1 MAVKAAFS
9 LSLTVVLKAQAEH
22 FVLSLQ
28 RWQTRVLSTMTGMSL
43 TMRPKALPMV
53 VPIAQARRRREITEK
68 SESGGVYM
76 MYTS

>member
-9 LSLTVVLKAQAEH
+9 LSLTVVLKTQEEH

-28 RWQTRVLSTMTGMSL
+28 RWQTRELSTMAGIRRMI
-43 TMRPKALPMV
+43 RPKALPIV
-53 VPIAQARRRREITEK
+53 VPIAQARRRREMTER
-68 SESGGVYM
+68 SERGGVYM

>member
-1 MAVKAAFS
+1 MVIKATFS
-9 LSLTVVLKAQAEH
+9 PSLTVVLKTQEEH

-28 RWQTRVLSTMTGMSL
+28 RWQTRALSTMAGMSL
-43 TMRPKALPMV
+43 TMRPKVLPMV
-53 VPIAQARRRREITEK
+53 VPIAHARRRRKITEK